1 VVVVISTLWRA
12 SLRHV
17 ERHPWQI
24 GLSILGIA
32 LGVAVTLAVD
42 VANES
47 ARRAFDLAT
56 EAVTGRATHQI
67 SAGPSGLDERLY
79 RELRIG
85 LGLRSVAPVVATDLA
100 APAYPG
106 RVFHLLG
113 IDPLAEAPLRPYLA
127 GAGAT
132 ASREGEPPSL
142 TLLAELM
149 GRPGTALIAAPT
161 ARALGVARGD
171 TLTVRAGA
179 GRRALR
185 IAGFVEPGDPLSA
198 RALADVLVTDISTAQ
213 ELLGLRG
220 RLSRIDL
227 VVDDGPAGGAILER
241 VRRLVPPGAQ
251 LTPAGARSQGA
262 AQMARAFSL
271 NLRALSLLA
280 LLVGMFL
287 IYNTMTF
294 SVVERRTLIGT
305 LRALGVTRG
314 EVFALILVE
323 AFAIGAVGTAAGI
336 ALGLGLARALL
347 GLVTRTINDLFFVV
361 SVTDVWISPSAI
373 AGRAVL
379 GVGATLV
386 AALAPALEAT
396 GAPPRAVL
404 SRGQLE
410 ASTRR
415 AAPRLALSGVGLGL
429 VGGILLG
436 WPRGGIAL
444 GFAGLFTLILACAL
458 ITPLGAIAIA
468 ELFASIAG
476 RAFGAVGR
484 MAARGII
491 RSLSRTAIAI
501 AALMVAVSTTI
512 GVGLMIS
519 SFRDAVVRWLEGTLR
534 QDVYVSPPS
543 LIGSR
548 SDSTLDAAAIERLA
562 QTPGVAGT
570 STTRT
575 AVVPGPRGP
584 VNLVVLGLGRDRRP
598 DFRFRDGDP
607 ARAWPDFDAGAVLVT
622 EPFAYRQRIGRG
634 DRIALE
640 SDRGR
645 VTFPVA
651 GVVYDYGSA
660 VGAVV
665 MARATYERDWD
676 DRGISGLA
684 LSAAPGV
691 SVDALMD
698 DLRASAGAGHELTI
712 RSNRGLRDASLVI
725 FDRTFAITGVLR
737 TLSVV
742 VAFIGVLSAL
752 MALQLERGRE
762 IGVLRAL
769 GLTPRQ
775 VWAMVT
781 AQTGLMGAIA
791 GLLALPV
798 GLLLASVLIFV
809 INRRSFGWTM
819 PLDVPL
825 VVLGQGLLLAVV
837 AGLLAGLYPAW
848 MMSRAS
854 PSEAL
859 RDE

>member
-1 VVVVISTLWRA
+1 VRSILWRA
-12 SLRHV
+12 SLRHI

-24 GLSILGIA
+24 GLAILGVA

-42 VANES
+42 LANES
-47 ARRAFDLAT
+47 ARRAFTLAT

-67 SAGPSGLDERLY
+67 SAGPSGLNERLY
-79 RELRIG
+79 CELRIG
-85 LGLRSVAPVVATDLA
+85 LGVRSAAPVVATDLA

-113 IDPLAEAPLRPYLA
+113 IDPLADTPLRPYLA
-127 GAGAT
+127 SAVAT
-132 ASREGEPPSL
+132 APREAAAPSL
-142 TLLAELM
+142 ALLAELM
-149 GRPGTALIAAPT
+149 GHPGTALVAGPT
-161 ARALGVARGD
+161 ARALGIARGES
-171 TLTVRAGA
+171 LTVRVGTE
-179 GRRALR
+179 RRRLR
-185 IAGFVEPGDPLSA
+185 IVGFVEPGDPLSD

-227 VVDDGPAGGAILER
+227 VIEDGPAGAALLER
-241 VRRLVPPGAQ
+241 VRRIVPPGAQ
-251 LTPAGARSQGA
+251 LAPAGARSQGTV
-262 AQMARAFSL
+262 QMARAFSL

-280 LLVGMFL
+280 LVVGMFL

-314 EVFALILVE
+314 EVFALVLVE
-323 AFAIGAVGTAAGI
+323 ALVIGALGAATGS
-336 ALGLGLARALL
+336 ALGLGLARGLL
-347 GLVTRTINDLFFVV
+347 GLVTRTINDLFFAV
-361 SVTDVWISPSAI
+361 SVGDVWVSPSAV
-373 AGRAVL
+373 AGRALL
-379 GVGATLV
+379 GIGATLV
-386 AALAPALEAT
+386 AALAPAFEAT

-415 AAPRLALSGVGLGL
+415 AAPRLALVGGALALASGV
-429 VGGILLG
+429 LLA
-436 WPRGGIAL
+436 WPRGGMAL
-444 GFAGLFTLILACAL
+444 GFTGLFTLILACAL
-458 ITPLGAIAIA
+458 VTPLGAIAIA
-468 ELFASIAG
+468 EVAARIAG
-476 RAFGAVGR
+476 AMFGVVGR

-548 SDSTLDAAAIERLA
+548 PDATLDAATIERLA
-562 QTPGVAGT
+562 GAPGVAGT

-598 DFRFRDGDP
+598 EFRFRDGDP
-607 ARAWPDFDAGAVLVT
+607 ARAWADFDAGAVLVT
-622 EPFAYRQRIGRG
+622 EPFAYRRGIGRG
-634 DRIALE
+634 DRIALD
-640 SDRGR
+640 SDHGR
-645 VTFPVA
+645 RTFPVA

-660 VGAVV
+660 AGAVV

-698 DLRASAGAGHELTI
+698 ALRARAGAGHELLI
-712 RSNRGLRDASLVI
+712 RSNRGLRDASLAV

-737 TLSVV
+737 SLSVI

-775 VWAMVT
+775 VWAMIT

-819 PLDVPL
+819 PLDVAPL
-825 VVLGQGLLLAVV
+825 VLGQGLLLAVL

-848 MMSRAS
+848 TMSRAS
-854 PSEAL
+854 PAEAL